1 MAVTLRVY
9 VSTTMETATRSS
21 VGQRKYK
28 DCCIANDRLSKSA
41 MGAWND
47 EKKEMNEM
55 CDHDVQIGKLK

>member
-1 MAVTLRVY
+1 
-9 VSTTMETATRSS
+9 METATRSS